1 MTSGNIRKEHEMQ
14 SKKKASAPSLH
25 TSGTRYVAA
34 SKEAATIIPFEG
46 KRPTAQEQL
55 ERSQFRA
62 GVMVGFL
69 AALMIFLAVL
79 WLWVI
84 PTMDQAVADAQRA
97 VGTMAVLNA

>member
-1 MTSGNIRKEHEMQ
+1 MQ
-14 SKKKASAPSLH
+14 TKKKASAPSFH

-55 ERSQFRA
+55 ERSQFKA
-62 GVMVGFL
+62 GVMVG
-69 AALMIFLAVL
+69 FLAVL

-97 VGTMAVLNA
+97 VGSMAVLNA